1 MPRKRQNL
9 SITEALEYGW
19 KATSHYIGFYL
30 TLALLIL
37 LFNLIPSVFE
47 VFFDNSIYTPVV
59 RGIFI
64 VLIAIVTLGII
75 RTTLKHVDKKDT
87 SLLDLFKLN
96 LFGRYLAAA
105 GIYLFMVIGGLILFI
120 IPGVYWGLKYQFATY
135 LVVDKKMEIA
145 RAFEES
151 ARIVAGHEWDL
162 LSYWLIMFL
171 LNLVGLLFFTIGIV
185 ITLPVTLIG
194 YSYLYRQLR
203 QA

>member
-1 MPRKRQNL
+1 
-9 SITEALEYGW
+9 
-19 KATSHYIGFYL
+19 
-30 TLALLIL
+30 
-37 LFNLIPSVFE
+37 
-47 VFFDNSIYTPVV
+47 
-59 RGIFI
+59 
-64 VLIAIVTLGII
+64 
-75 RTTLKHVDKKDT
+75 
-87 SLLDLFKLN
+87 
-96 LFGRYLAAA
+96 
-105 GIYLFMVIGGLILFI
+105 MVIGGLILFI

-151 ARIVAGHEWDL
+151 ARIVTGHEWDL

-171 LNLVGLLFFTIGIV
+171 LNLVGLLFFTVGIV